1 MDGILFLEGYKLKHR
16 INLNLQKHTVL
27 LSHSDMFT
35 PVILFDLIER
45 YFNKRNFSDTYLE
58 QGIHIRLNEKTLA
71 PMDFQVWRISP
82 WVNIEEEIK
91 IVKKTL
97 LGQYLE
103 QLYRD
108 KEDVF
113 MRIEQTI
120 EAEILHDL
128 NEMLSSY
135 DMRISCDEQNI
146 FNFAKMLS
154 LGTYLSEEAILSG
167 EYSQFQAKKFL
178 LDMIDRLQTKKPKL
192 LLVELPE
199 YGLDQEELRTWVELF
214 ANTKNIANS
223 IIYTQSPAI
232 LSTIDDI
239 YAYHLCKDYR
249 VMGFDD
255 YDEMEDILLDFTGRQ
270 YQAEEIKKQLLI
282 DLFDEKTYERKYKEI
297 DKIFRI

>member
-45 YFNKRNFSDTYLE
+45 YFNKHNFSDTYLE

-71 PMDFQVWRISP
+71 PTDFQVWRISP

-120 EAEILHDL
+120 EAEILHEL

-154 LGTYLSEEAILSG
+154 LDTYLSEEKILGG

-199 YGLDQEELRTWVELF
+199 YGLDQEELRTWLELF

-223 IIYTQSPAI
+223 ILYTQSPAI
-232 LSTIDDI
+232 LSYIDDI

-255 YDEMEDILLDFTGRQ
+255 YDEMEDILLDLTGRQ
-270 YQAEEIKKQLLI
+270 YREEELKKQLLM
-282 DLFDEKTYERKYKEI
+282 DLFDEKTYERKYKKI
-297 DKIFRI
+297 DEIFRM